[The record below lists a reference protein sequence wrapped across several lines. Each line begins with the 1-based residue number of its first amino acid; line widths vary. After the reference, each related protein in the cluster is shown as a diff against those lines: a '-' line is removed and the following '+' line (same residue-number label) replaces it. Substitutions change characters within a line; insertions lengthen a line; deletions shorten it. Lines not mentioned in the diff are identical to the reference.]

1 MLSMYVSQDHRDW
14 DVLLPYMQFAYNTST
29 QDSTRRTPFYLIY
42 GREARYPEDV
52 MLGVITDPLQSPH
65 DNIKYENR
73 LINNLNI
80 AKRVVRERLGI
91 IQERQKEYYDK
102 GRTEVKFEAG
112 DLV

>member
-1 MLSMYVSQDHRDW
+1 
-14 DVLLPYMQFAYNTST
+14 
-29 QDSTRRTPFYLIY
+29 
-42 GREARYPEDV
+42 

-102 GRTEVKFEAG
+102 GRTEVKFEA
-112 DLV
+112 